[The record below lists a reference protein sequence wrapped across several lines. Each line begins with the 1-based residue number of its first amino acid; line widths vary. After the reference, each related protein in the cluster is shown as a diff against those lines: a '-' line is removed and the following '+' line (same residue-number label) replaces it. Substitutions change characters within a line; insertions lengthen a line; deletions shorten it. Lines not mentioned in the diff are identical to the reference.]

1 MNRFEESE
9 LVNSVPEELWTE
21 VCNTV
26 QKAVDKTIPK
36 KSKRAKWSSEEISQ
50 TAKERREVKCKGESE
65 RYIQINAEF
74 QRIARIVHKI
84 RRKQQMGK
92 D

>member
-21 VCNTV
+21 VCNSV

-50 TAKERREVKCKGESE
+50 TAEERREVKCKGESE